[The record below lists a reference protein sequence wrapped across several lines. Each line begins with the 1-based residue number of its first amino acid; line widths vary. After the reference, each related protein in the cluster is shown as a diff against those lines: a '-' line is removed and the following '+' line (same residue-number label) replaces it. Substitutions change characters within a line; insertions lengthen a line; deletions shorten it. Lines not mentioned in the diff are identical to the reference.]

1 MTRRKFVYTST
12 LTMLV
17 LAVTVAGLAFFTD
30 FTASA
35 ALQDLPAAIRYLP
48 ADCQAVFG
56 MNVQKFVASPVYV
69 QMNEKHGQ
77 KIGTDLEQ
85 FIAATGVDP
94 RRDVAYIIGA
104 ARGGDRRDSGIVMA
118 VGTFNQATILD
129 FIRTKTVP
137 VNRDYKGYTVLAM
150 PDGAGTST
158 EKGIAFLNGSVI
170 AVGDVPS
177 LNAVIDVA
185 AGAPGIQANIAL
197 RDLLS
202 QLSAE
207 DMFWF
212 AGDAP
217 SILSKAPANT
227 PVTQTLSSVTSVF
240 GTLNLT
246 TMISGKV
253 TVVAADDVAAAKL
266 SDFVKG
272 LLALGSLAGAQNAD
286 LAQLIQRVQIAQQAN
301 QFTVTLDFPME
312 LLQKLEAAK
321 TQIRS
326 QVR

>member
-1 MTRRKFVYTST
+1 
-12 LTMLV
+12 MLI
-17 LAVTVAGLAFFTD
+17 LAATVAGLAFFTN

-35 ALQDLPAAIRYLP
+35 SLQDLPGAIRYLP

-69 QMNEKHGQ
+69 QMNERHGQ

-94 RRDVAYIIGA
+94 RRDIAYIIGA

-118 VGTFNQATILD
+118 VGNFNQATILN
-129 FIRTKTVP
+129 FINTKTVP
-137 VNRDYKGYTVLAM
+137 VDRAYKGYKVLST
-150 PDGAGTST
+150 PGGAETAV
-158 EKGIAFLNGSVI
+158 EKGIAFMNGSLVV
-170 AVGDVPS
+170 VGDIPS
-177 LNAVIDVA
+177 LYAVIDVIT
-185 AGAPGIQANIAL
+185 GAPGIQENIAL
-197 RDLLS
+197 RELMS

-227 PVTQTLSSVTSVF
+227 PFTQTLSSVTSVF

-253 TVVAADDVAAAKL
+253 TIVAVDEAAAAKL
-266 SDFVKG
+266 SDFAKG
-272 LLALGSLAGAQNAD
+272 LLALGSLAGAQNTD

-301 QFTVTLDFPME
+301 QFTVTLDFPIE
-312 LLQKLEAAK
+312 LLEKLEAAK
-321 TQIRS
+321 AQIRG